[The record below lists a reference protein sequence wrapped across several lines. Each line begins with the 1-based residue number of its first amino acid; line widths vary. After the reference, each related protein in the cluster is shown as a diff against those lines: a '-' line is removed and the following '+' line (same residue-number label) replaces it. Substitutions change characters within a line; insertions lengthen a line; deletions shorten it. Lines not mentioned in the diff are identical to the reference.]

1 VAALLNVLQR
11 LVEGGNTVV
20 IIEHQMDVIK
30 NADYIIDLG
39 PGAGDKG
46 GYIVATG
53 TPEEIAQN
61 DRCVTGQYLRPVLE
75 RSGKL
80 RAGAAPG

>member
-1 VAALLNVLQR
+1 M
-11 LVEGGNTVV
+11 V
-20 IIEHQMDVIK
+20 IIGHQMDVIK

-53 TPEEIAQN
+53 TPEEIARN
-61 DRCVTGQYLRPVLE
+61 EGCVTGQYLRPLLE
-75 RSGKL
+75 RSGRL
-80 RAGAAPG
+80 RTESAPRR

>member
-1 VAALLNVLQR
+1 
-11 LVEGGNTVV
+11 
-20 IIEHQMDVIK
+20 MDVIK

-53 TPEEIAQN
+53 TPEEIARN
-61 DRCVTGQYLRPVLE
+61 DKCVTGQYLRPVLE
-75 RSGKL
+75 RSGRPL
-80 RAGAAPG
+80 ANTVPR

>member
-1 VAALLNVLQR
+1 LSVLQR

-53 TPEEIAQN
+53 TPEEIAAN
-61 DRCVTGQYLRPVLE
+61 ADCVTGQYLRPLLE
-75 RSGKL
+75 RSGRNPAKVT
-80 RAGAAPG
+80 PE

>member
-1 VAALLNVLQR
+1 VAALLDVLQR

-30 NADYIIDLG
+30 NANYIIDLG

-53 TPEEIAQN
+53 TPEEIGRNQA
-61 DRCVTGQYLRPVLE
+61 CVTGQYLKPLL
-75 RSGKL
+75 GL
-80 RAGAAPG
+80 